1 MATPLPIEEWL
12 IRATLILLG
21 SATVILFIGQYTDL
35 DLWLAGIYFDPAR
48 QTFPWDKTW
57 FANDLMHRH
66 VKNVIIVG
74 GCLIVGTALF
84 DLFAPLKRLTAHG
97 RTRLRIIALAA
108 VLEPLLIATLKH
120 SSNMHCPSEIDL
132 FGGHYPFLRLLDMV
146 PDNWSAGRCFP
157 AGHAST
163 AMWLSALAVLWL
175 PDNPRRAFQV
185 FLAGIAAGFALGW
198 VQQMRGEHFLTH
210 TLWTVWLSSA
220 LIVALIAAFARQFKR
235 PESEASLRPAGDLQT
250 SRRGY

>member
-1 MATPLPIEEWL
+1 MATPLPLEEWL

-35 DLWLAGIYFDPAR
+35 DLWLAGIYFDPAS
-48 QTFPWDKTW
+48 QTFPWNNTW
-57 FANDLMHRH
+57 FANNLMHTYM
-66 VKNVIIVG
+66 KDAIIVG
-74 GCLIVGTALF
+74 GSLIVGTTLI
-84 DLFAPLKRLTAHG
+84 DLLTPLKRLTVRG

-108 VLEPLLIATLKH
+108 VLEPLLIITLKH

-132 FGGHYPFLRLLDMV
+132 FGGHYPLLRLLDMV
-146 PDNWSAGRCFP
+146 PDNWHAGRCFP

-175 PDNPRRAFQV
+175 PNNPRRAFLA
-185 FLAGIAAGFALGW
+185 FLAGIAAGFVLGW
-198 VQQMRGEHFLTH
+198 VQQMRGAHFLTH

-220 LIVALIAAFARQFKR
+220 LIVALIAAFARQLKQ
-235 PESEASLRPAGDLQT
+235 PENEASLRPAGDLQT